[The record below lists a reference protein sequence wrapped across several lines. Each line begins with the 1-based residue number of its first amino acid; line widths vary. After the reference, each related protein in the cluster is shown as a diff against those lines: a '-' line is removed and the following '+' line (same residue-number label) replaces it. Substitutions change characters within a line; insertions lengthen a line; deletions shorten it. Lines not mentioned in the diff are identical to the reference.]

1 MRLRRQSKM
10 SLKMGKREGRCWAM
24 MKRLTKDSRSEL
36 EGEGCGDD
44 KQQAGV
50 QHLSSSLLELSAA
63 AAAAAA
69 VRLTGAFLCEAL
81 ALSSCRRRM
90 ILQKK
95 AREERRGAHQQPL
108 LVVVVF

>member
-1 MRLRRQSKM
+1 
-10 SLKMGKREGRCWAM
+10 M
-24 MKRLTKDSRSEL
+24 MKRLTKDSRSKL

-50 QHLSSSLLELSAA
+50 QHLSSSLLELSA